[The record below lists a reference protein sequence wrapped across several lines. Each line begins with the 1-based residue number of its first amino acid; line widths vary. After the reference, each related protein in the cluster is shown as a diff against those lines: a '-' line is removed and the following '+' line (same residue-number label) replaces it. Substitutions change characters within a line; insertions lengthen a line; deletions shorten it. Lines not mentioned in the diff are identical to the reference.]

1 VQVFSG
7 VVSFIALN
15 RALEIFLAVLVLAI
29 VFAAGYLLSEST
41 RRDSNE
47 VQKLLAAEISHLKAQ
62 IAKLKRKL

>member
-1 VQVFSG
+1 MQVFSG

-47 VQKLLAAEISHLKAQ
+47 VQKLLAAEIAHLKAQ

>member
-1 VQVFSG
+1 MFSG

-47 VQKLLAAEISHLKAQ
+47 VQKLLAAEIAHLKAQ